1 MRGDHNGRVV
11 EDPSWD
17 VVPVAN
23 PQLSPRKRRKLVDRA
38 LLKDPVGLGE
48 PEYQLRDRPDIVLV
62 STLDQV
68 SRELL
73 LRVQRV
79 IDLALDD
86 DAGEVGHGA
95 VPEATLLEHEW
106 EIAVALR
113 DITDLR
119 AEHGMNVAASVG
131 PMTKA
136 VLESHERALRQA
148 QEAIAA
154 RVAELERYGACM
166 KAAVIA
172 YRDWQDALRV
182 SELNDQY
189 LDLVA
194 RTAADEYAIAEISGL
209 TDRAEVAARTFQET
223 VQQVSVAAAAL
234 DLRAPR
240 GALFPAGGI
249 PPGAD

>member
-1 MRGDHNGRVV
+1 VV

-23 PQLSPRKRRKLVDRA
+23 PALPVRKRRKLVDRA

-48 PEYQLRDRPDIVLV
+48 PEYQLRDRPEIVLV

-73 LRVQRV
+73 LRVQKV
-79 IDLALDD
+79 IDVALDA
-86 DAGEVGHGA
+86 DADEIGSHGA
-95 VPEATLLEHEW
+95 VPEATLLQHEW

-136 VLESHERALRQA
+136 VLESHDRALRQA

-154 RVAELERYGACM
+154 RVAELERYGACVN
-166 KAAVIA
+166 AATIA

-209 TDRAEVAARTFQET
+209 TDRAETAARTFRET

-234 DLRAPR
+234 ELGQSRA
-240 GALFPAGGI
+240 ALSPAGGLR
-249 PPGAD
+249 PAED